1 MIVSS
6 QILLKKAQEDHY
18 AVGAFNT
25 SDLEITKGIVAA
37 AEEMNSPIILQTSE
51 GEIKHA
57 GMEIFFDSMKIFAE
71 KSKAQINLNL
81 DHGKSFEMCKWAV
94 DNGYNSVMIDGSKMS
109 LDENIELTK
118 QVVDYAHERSVVV
131 EGEIGLVPTPSKDE
145 NVRILKADP
154 IECQKFI
161 EKTGVDF
168 LAVGIGNVHG
178 ENKGNPVLDFDR
190 LKKIFQVVNIPLVLH
205 GGSGISSEDIKKAIS
220 MGICKINVNTELRL
234 AFAKALREILEDED
248 VIKPYDIMEPIDDVI
263 KEVVRKKIEIFGSK
277 NKI

>member
-6 QILLKKAQEDHY
+6 QILLKKAQQDHY

-109 LDENIELTK
+109 LDKNIELTK

-145 NVRILKADP
+145 DVRILKADP

-190 LKKIFQVVNIPLVLH
+190 LKEIFQVVNIPLVLH

-248 VIKPYDIMEPIDDVI
+248 VIKPYDIMEPIDDAI

-277 NKI
+277 DKI